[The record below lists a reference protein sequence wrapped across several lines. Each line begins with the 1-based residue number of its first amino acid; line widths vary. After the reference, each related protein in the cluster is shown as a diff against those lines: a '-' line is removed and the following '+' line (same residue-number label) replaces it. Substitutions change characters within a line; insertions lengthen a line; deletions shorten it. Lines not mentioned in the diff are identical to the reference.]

1 MSAAALIGLPTG
13 VASAKTGQPPAAP
26 PPAAST
32 TTATP
37 PVSKAWIVV
46 DADTG
51 NVIDAG
57 NDRTPM
63 PPASLSKVITA
74 VTASNLAPATPI
86 TVSPRAAA
94 APADKLFM
102 KAGQVWT
109 ADQMMHSLL
118 ISSANDAAVSLAEEV
133 GGSLEGFQPIF
144 ARTALGL
151 GMVDHPVLVDP
162 AGLDGPDGLDG
173 GNLLSARDLAMAG
186 RALLAVPS
194 LAAIVAVPVYYFDG
208 PDNVHHRLTNH
219 NKLFLTTYAGAV
231 GIKTGYTRRAGA
243 CIMAAARVGGRTML
257 AVVLNSTNPT
267 LAAKMLLDKGFATP
281 VAGETATDQLPA
293 VNLAAA
299 SQSAGA
305 GASGPSEL
313 APGPTAGRPGLPP
326 PAGFPNAAPAAAL
339 TSRQP
344 PAPDSFW
351 RVTAAGGLALLLC
364 LALVIG
370 DRRRRRRIPPQSS

>member
-1 MSAAALIGLPTG
+1 
-13 VASAKTGQPPAAP
+13 
-26 PPAAST
+26 
-32 TTATP
+32 
-37 PVSKAWIVV
+37 V

-51 NVIDAG
+51 NVVDAG

-74 VTASNLAPATPI
+74 LTASNLAPSTPI
-86 TVSPRAAA
+86 TVSARAAA

-144 ARTALGL
+144 ARTALSL
-151 GMVDHPVLVDP
+151 GMADHPVLVDP

-219 NKLFLTTYAGAV
+219 NKLFLTTYAGAI
-231 GIKTGYTRRAGA
+231 GIKTGYTRRAGT

-267 LAAKMLLDKGFATP
+267 LAAKLLLDKGFATP
-281 VAGETATDQLPA
+281 VAAETTTDQLPG
-293 VNLAAA
+293 VNLAAVN
-299 SQSAGA
+299 QSSSG
-305 GASGPSEL
+305 SGPS
-313 APGPTAGRPGLPP
+313 AGSGTSVPASPVANPGLAAP
-326 PAGFPNAAPAAAL
+326 PAAFRPAAAAAV
-339 TSRQP
+339 TPQTTWAS
-344 PAPDSFW
+344 SF
-351 RVTAAGGLALLLC
+351 RLLSVAGAVALLLC
-364 LALVIG
+364 LALVMASVG
-370 DRRRRRRIPPQSS
+370 RRRHLRR